1 MDIIIENFDFLQKML
16 NNVKQTEN
24 DMKIKYN
31 IK

>member
-1 MDIIIENFDFLQKML
+1 MNLIFDNIDFIQKVL
-16 NNVKQTEN
+16 NNVKQNEK